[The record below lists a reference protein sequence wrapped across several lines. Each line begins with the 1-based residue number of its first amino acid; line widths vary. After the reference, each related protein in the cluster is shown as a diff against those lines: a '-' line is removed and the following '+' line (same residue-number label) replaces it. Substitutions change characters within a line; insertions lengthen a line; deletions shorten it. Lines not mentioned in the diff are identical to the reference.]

1 LPIGVQHARVLAGKE
16 AIMWTRAI
24 SLLVIVIVSLGFCT
38 LAADEIY
45 PVEILVS
52 TISDWTDVILSGG
65 TLIVH
70 SYEILEGRNAPGLT
84 VHALSAVAVGK
95 QGYDATQI
103 VIRFQAYLTELT
115 LSWMRITIN
124 KGHIGETTVSLRTV
138 ESAGSDL
145 LASYTHKGVADAS
158 DPANARTY
166 SLRTTE
172 ITSRVAPQI
181 LEVPVETSLGGQ
193 KVLAFYYSWYGIP
206 EGPSGRWVHWN
217 PYKSHRDSAHIPL
230 VGYYDSQDPETVRRH
245 IHEAKEAGI
254 DGFIATWWGKGTFED
269 RAFQVLLDVASEES
283 FLVTVYYEDANS
295 PAQIISDVNYIISR
309 YSSNSSFLTV
319 EGLPVIFFYVRV
331 TEKFSLAEWENVFA
345 ELDRQGRRIFAIADG
360 LRNEFLS
367 VFQGIHT
374 YNPVS
379 LPLDLVAE
387 QYKAA
392 SLLARLQGAL
402 FAATVVPGY
411 DEAYKKASNL
421 FVDRA
426 GGGTYRAYWDIAH
439 ASNPQWILITSFNE
453 WHEGSEIE
461 PSVEFGTTYLILTA
475 EEAAAW
481 RSGASTDTSPAD
493 RDGDG
498 VPDSEDYCPDFP
510 GMKETNGC

>member
-1 LPIGVQHARVLAGKE
+1 
-16 AIMWTRAI
+16 
-24 SLLVIVIVSLGFCT
+24 
-38 LAADEIY
+38 
-45 PVEILVS
+45 
-52 TISDWTDVILSGG
+52 
-65 TLIVH
+65 
-70 SYEILEGRNAPGLT
+70 
-84 VHALSAVAVGK
+84 
-95 QGYDATQI
+95 
-103 VIRFQAYLTELT
+103 
-115 LSWMRITIN
+115 
-124 KGHIGETTVSLRTV
+124 
-138 ESAGSDL
+138 
-145 LASYTHKGVADAS
+145 
-158 DPANARTY
+158 
-166 SLRTTE
+166 
-172 ITSRVAPQI
+172 
-181 LEVPVETSLGGQ
+181 
-193 KVLAFYYSWYGIP
+193 
-206 EGPSGRWVHWN
+206 
-217 PYKSHRDSAHIPL
+217 
-230 VGYYDSQDPETVRRH
+230 
-245 IHEAKEAGI
+245 
-254 DGFIATWWGKGTFED
+254 
-269 RAFQVLLDVASEES
+269 VASEES

-295 PAQIISDVNYIISR
+295 PAQIVSDINYIISR
-309 YSSNSSFLTV
+309 YGSNSSFLTV

-411 DEAYKKASNL
+411 DEAYKQASNL

-426 GGGTYRAYWDIAH
+426 GGDTYRAYWDIAH
-439 ASNPQWILITSFNE
+439 VSNPQWILITSFNE

-481 RSGASTDTSPAD
+481 RSGASTDTFPID

-510 GMKETNGC
+510 GRKETNGC